1 MSEGGDNETY
11 IHSKN
16 KIDGKLREMKRAKRE
31 REKEELKDAIAPIS
45 WIFIVH

>member
-16 KIDGKLREMKRAKRE
+16 KIDGKLREMKRAE